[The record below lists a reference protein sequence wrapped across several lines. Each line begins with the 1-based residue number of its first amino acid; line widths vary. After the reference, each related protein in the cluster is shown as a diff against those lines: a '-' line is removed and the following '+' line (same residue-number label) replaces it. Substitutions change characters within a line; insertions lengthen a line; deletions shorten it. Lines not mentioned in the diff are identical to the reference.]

1 MKNLTDFRK
10 TLETGLGPRLYSV
23 KICREKQ
30 QKLAELWRKMYFKNE
45 LKYSK
50 RSDHVTDNVMSLFW

>member
-30 QKLAELWRKMYFKNE
+30 QKTCRIMAKNV
-45 LKYSK
+45 L
-50 RSDHVTDNVMSLFW
+50 